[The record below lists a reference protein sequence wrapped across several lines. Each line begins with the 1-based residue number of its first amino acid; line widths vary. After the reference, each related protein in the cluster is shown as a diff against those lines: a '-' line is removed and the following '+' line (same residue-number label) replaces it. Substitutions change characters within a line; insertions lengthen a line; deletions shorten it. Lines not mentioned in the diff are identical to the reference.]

1 MSEAEKPS
9 KSIADRFYE
18 QRRNLIAEAKAKV
31 LPLLTDLFK
40 DFPDLTSYSWIA
52 YTPYFNDGDTCYFNS
67 HHNDDWSFQIND
79 ETFGDLEN
87 RDKDDCWQAMVF
99 DRVNDILNAMPDE
112 FLQEL
117 FGDHVRMVV
126 TKDKIDTE
134 HYEHD

>member
-18 QRRNLIAEAKAKV
+18 QRKILLKEARAQI
-31 LPLLTDLFK
+31 LPSLTALFA
-40 DFPDLTSYSWIA
+40 DFPDLVSYSWTA

-67 HHNDDWSFQIND
+67 HHNDDWSFEVNEEPLYELDNRND
-79 ETFGDLEN
+79 
-87 RDKDDCWQAMVF
+87 DDCWQTLVF
-99 DRVNDILNAMPDE
+99 DRVNDILNSMPDE

-117 FGDHVRMVV
+117 FGDHIRIVV

-134 HYEHD
+134 HYDHD